1 MHANNQGS
9 QSEHSTRC
17 FQHSSSKGLQFH
29 LLSHAYVLVHCMYM
43 IIQYNHPQVKYKT
56 PCKKSRVP
64 MLSRAYHPPP
74 ICSMLLLQID
84 HSPKQA
90 SNQPPC
96 VHPIGLHIAIGSK
109 SELGVQSIK
118 FQNILRVKHFLY
130 NIYFCTCCYIY

>member
-29 LLSHAYVLVHCMYM
+29 LLSHVYVLVHCMYM

-64 MLSRAYHPPP
+64 MLSRAYHPP
-74 ICSMLLLQID
+74 ICSMLLLQIG

-90 SNQPPC
+90 TNQPPC
-96 VHPIGLHIAIGSK
+96 VHRIGLHIAIGSK
-109 SELGVQSIK
+109 SEMGVQSIK
-118 FQNILRVKHFLY
+118 FQNILRVNHFLY
-130 NIYFCTCCYIY
+130 NIYFCTFCYLY